1 MFGGKSKPGSGLRI
15 ASSFEAHEVK
25 RSLTGEWLTL
35 ALSRF
40 EQNYT
45 SRYDR
50 KDWDFPTAIGVV
62 HFEHGT
68 DVAIPVQLTLVED
81 EQAERG
87 KVGVAHYTSRNDDAG
102 GTEMIILE
110 VAVKDESGKVAKA
123 LQDAFTSAAIT
134 EERFVHVTL
143 KRAKLDPAEFV
154 SELIEKRYGAY
165 HDLEEIQI
173 RRRTLLPKTPAWSWL
188 WKREY

>member
-1 MFGGKSKPGSGLRI
+1 MFGSKDKQALGLKI
-15 ASSFEAHEVK
+15 ANGFDTYEVK

-45 SRYDR
+45 SRHDR
-50 KDWDFPTAIGVV
+50 RDWDFPIAIGVV

-68 DVAIPVQLTLVED
+68 DFAIPVQLTLVED
-81 EQAERG
+81 EAPERG
-87 KVGVAHYTSRNDDAG
+87 KVGVAHYNSRSGDDG

-110 VAVKDESGKVAKA
+110 VAVKDAGGKIAKT
-123 LQDAFTSAAIT
+123 LQDAFTSAAIS
-134 EERFVHVTL
+134 EERFVHVTF
-143 KRAKLDPAEFV
+143 KRAKLDPAEFIA
-154 SELIEKRYGAY
+154 ELAENRYGAY
-165 HDLEEIQI
+165 HDLTEMQI
-173 RRRTLLPKTPAWSWL
+173 KRRTHLARTPAWSWL